1 MAMMWSPTNALFSE
15 NAEDI
20 AATRQT
26 TGFGV
31 QGFITGVM
39 IQVWVF
45 FALDL
50 QKAIGWSGIWTVAGA
65 FSIATAVVIALC
77 KGSWGRFP
85 IEAPEVVPEPLQV
98 GGEVAATGLP

>member
-1 MAMMWSPTNALFSE
+1 MMWSPTNALFSE

-31 QGFITGVM
+31 QGLIYGVM
-39 IQVWVF
+39 VQVWVF
-45 FALDL
+45 FVLDL
-50 QKAIGWSGIWTVAGA
+50 QEAHGWAFIWYLSGI

-85 IEAPEVVPEPLQV
+85 VEAPELESQPTPAVSGPA
-98 GGEVAATGLP
+98 VAPGLP